1 MRLLASLDAARAARL
16 GAVVLLAWLLH
27 AVVYALRLPL
37 VMDELQGGFAAWEL
51 GTGLPYRDFR
61 PYKTVLGYAVQEPV
75 LALWPGSWWAK
86 LHAVRLEM
94 AVAAAVTMA
103 VSARRLARIWR
114 PGAVLIAL
122 VLWAAMSTWTER
134 AIALRVDMLTSA
146 VGLLGLLALLEGR
159 VGWAGF
165 WAGLALCVSQKAAYF
180 VLAGGVGVVAAAALP
195 LQGRAAIV
203 AAIRAGMRYA
213 IFAALPLLAYLGVF
227 SLIAG
232 PAPVLQ
238 GVFLQNRTIAL
249 GNLYDVGI
257 KYYWFQ
263 TFKRNPLFW
272 SAALLGLAATLLLRR
287 TSAARREDAAL
298 GAYGVTLMLLA
309 LWHKQPWPYF
319 FVMVVPTLFILV
331 ARFFDH
337 ELGRDGRLG
346 KLAVVTIALLGIAW
360 PATRVIKGLRRDAG
374 GQRAVVLG
382 LERILGPA
390 DAYLAGMA
398 ALPPRRH
405 VLADRLGWLDAARME
420 ALRKSDIAAVRRAL
434 EQDPPLLVVESYRT
448 RGLPTPLRSWID
460 GETAPLCGA
469 LRHRVFRL
477 GGTDGVMLSAPGRY
491 RLEGPGP
498 STLGDDRTPWE
509 PGTVRTLAAGQVRG
523 AGAATAGSRLV
534 RVAEGDPL
542 FVDLD
547 CRPNDDLFGGVYD
560 W

>member
-1 MRLLASLDAARAARL
+1 MRLLASLDAARASRL
-16 GAVVLLAWLLH
+16 GAVVLLVWLLH
-27 AVVYALRLPL
+27 AVFYALRLPL

-86 LHAVRLEM
+86 LHAVRVEM

-103 VSARRLARIWR
+103 VAARRLARIWR

-165 WAGLALCVSQKAAYF
+165 WAGLSLCVSQKAAYF
-180 VLAGGVGVVAAAALP
+180 VLAGGVGAVADAALAQ
-195 LQGRAAIV
+195 QGRAAIV
-203 AAIRAGMRYA
+203 AAIRAGTRYA
-213 IFAALPLLAYLGVF
+213 AFAALPLLAYLAVF

-232 PAPVLQ
+232 PEPVLHA
-238 GVFLQNRTIAL
+238 VFLQNRTIAL

-272 SAALLGLAATLLLRR
+272 SAALLGLASTLLLRR
-287 TSAARREDAAL
+287 SSAARRQDAAL
-298 GAYGVTLMLLA
+298 GAYGAALMLLA

-319 FVMVVPTLFILV
+319 FVMVVPTLFVLV
-331 ARFFDH
+331 ARVLDH
-337 ELGRDGRLG
+337 ELARDGGFGRL
-346 KLAVVTIALLGIAW
+346 AWATIVLLGVVL
-360 PATRVIKGLRRDAG
+360 PGSRVAKGMRRDDA

-382 LERILGPA
+382 LERILGPT

-405 VLADRLGWLDAARME
+405 VQADRLGWLDAARME
-420 ALRKSDIAAVRRAL
+420 ALRRSDLPAVRRAL
-434 EQDPPLLVVESYRT
+434 ERDPPLLVVESYRT
-448 RGLPTPLRSWID
+448 RGLPEPLRAWID
-460 GETAPLCGA
+460 AETAPLCGA
-469 LRHRVFRL
+469 LRHRVLRL
-477 GGTDGVMLSAPGRY
+477 GGTDGVTLRTTGRY
-491 RLEGPGP
+491 RLDGPGP
-498 STLGDDRTPWE
+498 SVLGDDRAPWK
-509 PGTVRTLAAGQVRG
+509 PGTVRTLQPGVLAG
-523 AGAATAGSRLV
+523 AGAAVPGSRLV

-542 FVDLD
+542 FADLD
-547 CRPNDDLFGGVYD
+547 CAPDDDLFGGVYD